1 MVFVGKIGPVQ
12 ILHDAFFHARRRAG
26 RGRNGG
32 KGAVGIVSMRVER
45 RDVDA
50 LELRRLAQKFL
61 LAQTLPLG
69 CAVAF
74 DDLAGALLPFADG
87 EKVDE
92 IGQRLRVY
100 RADAPGED
108 NALQPLAVFGQQRQS
123 GKLKHV
129 EHVRVAHLVAEREG
143 NKVKIADGIVA
154 LQRPEGQPVRAH
166 LRLHIAP
173 GGEHPL
179 APDAGHLVHHAV
191 EDAHADVRHAD
202 LIRVREAE
210 RHAEIDFT
218 FIFLNF
224 AVLTAGVP
232 GGLLYEREN
241 SFKFLVHTSKL
252 LHRVCVKCMYIL

>member
-1 MVFVGKIGPVQ
+1 
-12 ILHDAFFHARRRAG
+12 
-26 RGRNGG
+26 
-32 KGAVGIVSMRVER
+32 MRVER

-61 LAQTLPLG
+61 FAQTLPLG

-123 GKLKHV
+123 GKLEHV

-143 NKVKIADGIVA
+143 DKVKIADGIVA

-202 LIRVREAE
+202 LIRIREAE
-210 RHAEIDFT
+210 RHAHVD
-218 FIFLNF
+218 
-224 AVLTAGVP
+224 VLFP
-232 GGLLYEREN
+232 LYD
-241 SFKFLVHTSKL
+241 LVVFSAHVARRL
-252 LHRVCVKCMYIL
+252 LHAREYPVDLICHGRSFSFVAFHFIVTAAGIKSNR

>member
-1 MVFVGKIGPVQ
+1 
-12 ILHDAFFHARRRAG
+12 
-26 RGRNGG
+26 
-32 KGAVGIVSMRVER
+32 MRVER

-143 NKVKIADGIVA
+143 DEVKIADRV
-154 LQRPEGQPVRAH
+154 V
-166 LRLHIAP
+166 
-173 GGEHPL
+173 
-179 APDAGHLVHHAV
+179 
-191 EDAHADVRHAD
+191 AHADVRHAD
-202 LIRVREAE
+202 LIRIREAE
-210 RHAEIDFT
+210 RHAHVD
-218 FIFLNF
+218 
-224 AVLTAGVP
+224 VLFP
-232 GGLLYEREN
+232 LYD
-241 SFKFLVHTSKL
+241 LVVFSAHVARRL
-252 LHRVCVKCMYIL
+252 LHAREYPVDLICHGRSFSFVAFHFIVTAAGIKSNR